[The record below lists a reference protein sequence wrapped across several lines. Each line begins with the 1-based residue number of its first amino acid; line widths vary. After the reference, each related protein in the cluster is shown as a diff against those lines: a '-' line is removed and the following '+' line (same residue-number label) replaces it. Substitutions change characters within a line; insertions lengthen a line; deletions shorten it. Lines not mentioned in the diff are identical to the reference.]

1 MNTHDQDN
9 DEPIDE
15 ELTAL
20 LASLPQPAPSSAL
33 DAAILAGAE
42 KALRPPAAAND
53 SADGAL
59 RTLPAKKSPDY
70 LQRWRVPLGLAAAV
84 LLTVNLIGVDWFG
97 SKPAQFP
104 VIGEPATPEVM
115 PAPAASARS
124 SVPPQVAEAMPQ
136 PAPLPSAPPPRAL
149 AKMAPRPAAQAEPA
163 PAQRSAPPA
172 PVAFP
177 TPQTAPV
184 APAAPP
190 APPAPPPPPAP
201 ATAMREQMEQQAA
214 MQAEAS
220 MQRQAPVQRAQAMS
234 APVAARAAPLPPPAR
249 LDASVWLVK
258 IDALL
263 KAGEGALAQQE
274 WAAFRQAYPDYPV
287 AEELR
292 QRLEKQKQ

>member
-1 MNTHDQDN
+1 MNTHN
-9 DEPIDE
+9 HDEPNDE
-15 ELTAL
+15 ELNAL

-33 DAAILAGAE
+33 DAAILADAE
-42 KALRPPAAAND
+42 KALHQPAAAND
-53 SADGAL
+53 SADGVL

-104 VIGEPATPEVM
+104 VVGEPVTQEVM
-115 PAPAASARS
+115 RETAPAPA
-124 SVPPQVAEAMPQ
+124 
-136 PAPLPSAPPPRAL
+136 PATESAPPPPAPRAM
-149 AKMAPRPAAQAEPA
+149 AKAAPRPPAQAEPV
-163 PAQRSAPPA
+163 PAHVSV
-172 PVAFP
+172 PV
-177 TPQTAPV
+177 
-184 APAAPP
+184 

-201 ATAMREQMEQQAA
+201 AAAMEQQAV
-214 MQAEAS
+214 MQAEAG
-220 MQRQAPVQRAQAMS
+220 MQRQAPVQRALAMP
-234 APVAARAAPLPPPAR
+234 APVAARSAPLPPSAK

-263 KAGEGALAQQE
+263 KAGEGALAHEE

-292 QRLEKQKQ
+292 QRLEKK

>member
-1 MNTHDQDN
+1 MNTHDTDKHEA
-9 DEPIDE
+9 DDE
-15 ELTAL
+15 ELNAL
-20 LASLPQPAPSSAL
+20 LASMPQPAPSSAL
-33 DAAILAGAE
+33 DAAILVDAE
-42 KALRPPAAAND
+42 KALQKPVAAND
-53 SADGAL
+53 SADGVL
-59 RTLPAKKSPDY
+59 RTLPAKKTPDS

-104 VIGEPATPEVM
+104 VIGEPATPEVT
-115 PAPAASARS
+115 PAPGASATA
-124 SVPPQVAEAMPQ
+124 SVPQ
-136 PAPLPSAPPPRAL
+136 PAAEAPPQPAALPAAPAPRAL
-149 AKMAPRPAAQAEPA
+149 SKMAPRPTPRAEPA
-163 PAQRSAPPA
+163 PLTAPPA
-172 PVAFP
+172 PVSFP

-184 APAAPP
+184 

-201 ATAMREQMEQQAA
+201 ATAMREAMEQPAA
-214 MQAEAS
+214 MKAES
-220 MQRQAPVQRAQAMS
+220 GLQRQAPVQRALAM
-234 APVAARAAPLPPPAR
+234 PPPAK

-274 WAAFRQAYPDYPV
+274 WMAFRQAYPDYPV

>member
-1 MNTHDQDN
+1 MNTHDH
-9 DEPIDE
+9 DEANDE
-15 ELTAL
+15 ELNAL

-33 DAAILAGAE
+33 DAAILADAE
-42 KALRPPAAAND
+42 KALHQPAAAND
-53 SADGAL
+53 SADGVL

-104 VIGEPATPEVM
+104 VVGQPATQEVM
-115 PAPAASARS
+115 REAAPAPASAI
-124 SVPPQVAEAMPQ
+124 E
-136 PAPLPSAPPPRAL
+136 SA
-149 AKMAPRPAAQAEPA
+149 
-163 PAQRSAPPA
+163 
-172 PVAFP
+172 
-177 TPQTAPV
+177 
-184 APAAPP
+184 
-190 APPAPPPPPAP
+190 PPPPAP
-201 ATAMREQMEQQAA
+201 AAAMEQQAV

-220 MQRQAPVQRAQAMS
+220 LQRQASVQRALAMP

-263 KAGEGALAQQE
+263 KAGEGTLAQEE
-274 WAAFRQAYPDYPV
+274 WTAFRQAYPDYPV

-292 QRLEKQKQ
+292 QRLEKK

>member
-1 MNTHDQDN
+1 MNTHDH
-9 DEPIDE
+9 DEPNDE
-15 ELTAL
+15 ELNAL

-33 DAAILAGAE
+33 DAAILADAE
-42 KALRPPAAAND
+42 KALHQPAAAND
-53 SADGAL
+53 SADGVL

-104 VIGEPATPEVM
+104 VVGEPVTQEVM
-115 PAPAASARS
+115 RETAPAPAPATESAS
-124 SVPPQVAEAMPQ
+124 PP
-136 PAPLPSAPPPRAL
+136 PAPRAM
-149 AKMAPRPAAQAEPA
+149 AKAAPRPPAQAEPV
-163 PAQRSAPPA
+163 PAHVSV
-172 PVAFP
+172 PV
-177 TPQTAPV
+177 
-184 APAAPP
+184 

-201 ATAMREQMEQQAA
+201 AAAMEPQAV
-214 MQAEAS
+214 MQAEAGL
-220 MQRQAPVQRAQAMS
+220 QRQAPVQRALAMP
-234 APVAARAAPLPPPAR
+234 APVAARSAPLPPPAK

-263 KAGEGALAQQE
+263 KAGEGALAHEE

-292 QRLEKQKQ
+292 QRLEKK